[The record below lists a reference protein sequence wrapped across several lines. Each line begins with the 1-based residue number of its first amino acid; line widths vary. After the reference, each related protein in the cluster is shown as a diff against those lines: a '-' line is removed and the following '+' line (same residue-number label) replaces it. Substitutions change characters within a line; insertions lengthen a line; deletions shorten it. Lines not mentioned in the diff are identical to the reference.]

1 MTHIDLSIL
10 LPSYN
15 NVCVSLV
22 QVLQRQADALR
33 GKLDKPFRYEIIVAD
48 DCSTDAAC
56 IDANRVIG
64 DMLHCRY
71 LRMKQNVGRA
81 QIRNVLISES
91 SGDYVLLIDS
101 DLFLCDDNYLY
112 KYATSTADVV
122 YGGTRIGGEGFA
134 MVDNE
139 AKNDEI
145 NVENIQYEGAKSEN
159 VRNEGHTEN
168 LKGNLR
174 YIYEKKAEPS
184 HRAVFRQ
191 LHPNQEISV
200 CNLYARRDI
209 MEAHPFDS
217 RFKAYGYED
226 VLFGKRLAESGIEV
240 THIDNPVLINE
251 FEPNSVFVKKTEE
264 AILTLCRFE
273 QDLEGYSNLKT
284 KVTTLGRYIPLSLF
298 RLWHRIMKN
307 KEKRNLTGSKPSLL
321 LFKLYKLGFFL
332 ENRKVKK

>member
-71 LRMKQNVGRA
+71 LRMEQNVGRA

-91 SGDYVLLIDS
+91 CGDYVLLIDS

-139 AKNDEI
+139 AN
-145 NVENIQYEGAKSEN
+145 
-159 VRNEGHTEN
+159 TEN

-184 HRAVFRQ
+184 HRAAFRQ
-191 LHPNQEISV
+191 LRPNQEISV

-209 MEAHPFDS
+209 MEANPFDS

>member
-22 QVLQRQADALR
+22 QALQRQADALR
-33 GKLDKPFRYEIIVAD
+33 GKLDKTFRYEIIVAD
-48 DCSTDAAC
+48 DGSTDAAC

-122 YGGTRIGGEGFA
+122 YGGTRIGGEGLV

-139 AKNDEI
+139 AN
-145 NVENIQYEGAKSEN
+145 
-159 VRNEGHTEN
+159 TEH

-191 LHPNQEISV
+191 LRPNQEISV

-284 KVTTLGRYIPLSLF
+284 KVAALGRFIPLSLF

-307 KEKRNLTGSKPSLL
+307 KEKRNLTGPKPSLM

-332 ENRKVKK
+332 ENRKTKK

>member
-48 DCSTDAAC
+48 DGSTDAAC

-71 LRMKQNVGRA
+71 LRMEQNVGRA

-91 SGDYVLLIDS
+91 RGDYVLLIDS

-122 YGGTRIGGEGFA
+122 YGGTRIGGEGLA

-139 AKNDEI
+139 AN
-145 NVENIQYEGAKSEN
+145 
-159 VRNEGHTEN
+159 TEN

-191 LHPNQEISV
+191 LRPNQEISV

-209 MEAHPFDS
+209 MKAHPFDS

-307 KEKRNLTGSKPSLL
+307 KEKRNLTGAKPSLL

>member
-22 QVLQRQADALR
+22 QALQRQADALR

-48 DCSTDAAC
+48 DGSTDAAC

-71 LRMKQNVGRA
+71 LRMEQNVGRA

-91 SGDYVLLIDS
+91 RGDYVLLIDS

-112 KYATSTADVV
+112 KYATSIADVV
-122 YGGTRIGGEGFA
+122 YGGTCIGGEGLA

-139 AKNDEI
+139 AN
-145 NVENIQYEGAKSEN
+145 
-159 VRNEGHTEN
+159 TEN

-191 LHPNQEISV
+191 LRPNQEISV

>member
-48 DCSTDAAC
+48 DGSTDAAC

-71 LRMKQNVGRA
+71 LRMEQNVGRA

-91 SGDYVLLIDS
+91 RGDYVLLIDS

-122 YGGTRIGGEGFA
+122 YGGTRIGGEGLA

-139 AKNDEI
+139 AN
-145 NVENIQYEGAKSEN
+145 
-159 VRNEGHTEN
+159 TEN

-184 HRAVFRQ
+184 HRAAFRQ
-191 LHPNQEISV
+191 LRPDQEISV

-284 KVTTLGRYIPLSLF
+284 KVSTLGRYIPLSLF

-332 ENRKVKK
+332 ENRMVKK

>member
-71 LRMKQNVGRA
+71 LRMEQNVGRA

-91 SGDYVLLIDS
+91 RGDYVLLIDS

-122 YGGTRIGGEGFA
+122 YGGTRIGGEGLV

-139 AKNDEI
+139 AN
-145 NVENIQYEGAKSEN
+145 
-159 VRNEGHTEN
+159 TEN

-191 LHPNQEISV
+191 LRPNQEISV

-332 ENRKVKK
+332 ENRMVKK

>member
-22 QVLQRQADALR
+22 QVLQRQADALS

-71 LRMKQNVGRA
+71 LRMEQNVGRA

-91 SGDYVLLIDS
+91 RGDYVLLIDS

-122 YGGTRIGGEGFA
+122 YGGTRIGGEGLA

-139 AKNDEI
+139 AN
-145 NVENIQYEGAKSEN
+145 
-159 VRNEGHTEN
+159 TEN

-191 LHPNQEISV
+191 LRPNQEISV

-251 FEPNSVFVKKTEE
+251 FESNSVFVKKTEE

-284 KVTTLGRYIPLSLF
+284 KVTSLGRYIPLSLF

>member
-22 QVLQRQADALR
+22 QALQRQADALR

-48 DCSTDAAC
+48 DGSTDAAC

-71 LRMKQNVGRA
+71 LRMEHNVGRA

-91 SGDYVLLIDS
+91 CGDYVLLIDS

-112 KYATSTADVV
+112 RYATSTADVV
-122 YGGTRIGGEGFA
+122 YGGTRIGGEGLV

-139 AKNDEI
+139 AN
-145 NVENIQYEGAKSEN
+145 
-159 VRNEGHTEN
+159 TEH

-191 LHPNQEISV
+191 LRPNQEISV

-284 KVTTLGRYIPLSLF
+284 KVAVLGRCIPLSLF

-307 KEKRNLTGSKPSLL
+307 KEKRNLTGPKPSLM

-332 ENRKVKK
+332 ENRKAKK

>member
-48 DCSTDAAC
+48 DGSTDAAC

-71 LRMKQNVGRA
+71 LRMEQNVGRA

-91 SGDYVLLIDS
+91 RGDYVLLIDS

-139 AKNDEI
+139 AN
-145 NVENIQYEGAKSEN
+145 
-159 VRNEGHTEN
+159 TEN

-184 HRAVFRQ
+184 HRATFRQ
-191 LHPNQEISV
+191 LRPNQEISV

>member
-22 QVLQRQADALR
+22 QVLQRQADALS

-48 DCSTDAAC
+48 DGSTDAAC

-71 LRMKQNVGRA
+71 LRMEQNVGRA

-91 SGDYVLLIDS
+91 RGDYVLLIDS

-139 AKNDEI
+139 AN
-145 NVENIQYEGAKSEN
+145 
-159 VRNEGHTEN
+159 TEN

-184 HRAVFRQ
+184 HRAAFRQ
-191 LHPNQEISV
+191 LRPNQEISV

-284 KVTTLGRYIPLSLF
+284 KVSTLGRYIPLSLF

>member
-48 DCSTDAAC
+48 DGSTDAAC

-71 LRMKQNVGRA
+71 LRMEQNVGRA
-81 QIRNVLISES
+81 QIRNVLITES
-91 SGDYVLLIDS
+91 RGDYVLLIDS

-122 YGGTRIGGEGFA
+122 YGGTRIGGEGLA

-139 AKNDEI
+139 AN
-145 NVENIQYEGAKSEN
+145 
-159 VRNEGHTEN
+159 TEN

-184 HRAVFRQ
+184 HRAAFRQ
-191 LHPNQEISV
+191 LRPNQEISV

>member
-22 QVLQRQADALR
+22 QALQRQADALR

-71 LRMKQNVGRA
+71 LRMEQNVGRA

-122 YGGTRIGGEGFA
+122 YGGTRIGGEGLA

-139 AKNDEI
+139 AN
-145 NVENIQYEGAKSEN
+145 
-159 VRNEGHTEN
+159 TEN

-184 HRAVFRQ
+184 HRAAFRQ
-191 LHPNQEISV
+191 LRPNQEISV

-307 KEKRNLTGSKPSLL
+307 KEKRNLTGPKPSLL

>member
-48 DCSTDAAC
+48 DGSTNAAC

-71 LRMKQNVGRA
+71 LRMEQNVGRA

-91 SGDYVLLIDS
+91 RGDYVLLIDS

-122 YGGTRIGGEGFA
+122 YGGTRIGGEGLA

-139 AKNDEI
+139 AN
-145 NVENIQYEGAKSEN
+145 
-159 VRNEGHTEN
+159 TEN

-184 HRAVFRQ
+184 HRAAFRQ
-191 LHPNQEISV
+191 LRPNQEISV

-307 KEKRNLTGSKPSLL
+307 KEKRNLTGAKPSLL

>member
-33 GKLDKPFRYEIIVAD
+33 GKLDKPFSYEIIVAD
-48 DCSTDAAC
+48 DGSTDAAC

-71 LRMKQNVGRA
+71 LRMEQNVGRA

-91 SGDYVLLIDS
+91 RGDYVLLIDS

-139 AKNDEI
+139 AN
-145 NVENIQYEGAKSEN
+145 
-159 VRNEGHTEN
+159 TEN

-184 HRAVFRQ
+184 HRAAFRQ
-191 LHPNQEISV
+191 LRPNQEISV

-251 FEPNSVFVKKTEE
+251 FESNSVFVKKTEE

-284 KVTTLGRYIPLSLF
+284 KVTSLGRYIPLSLF

>member
-71 LRMKQNVGRA
+71 LRMEQNVGRA

-91 SGDYVLLIDS
+91 RGDYVLLIDS

-122 YGGTRIGGEGFA
+122 YGGTRIGGEGLA

-139 AKNDEI
+139 AN
-145 NVENIQYEGAKSEN
+145 
-159 VRNEGHTEN
+159 TEN

-184 HRAVFRQ
+184 HRAAFRQ
-191 LHPNQEISV
+191 LRPNQEISV

-251 FEPNSVFVKKTEE
+251 FESNSVFVKKTEE

-332 ENRKVKK
+332 ENRMVKK

>member
-22 QVLQRQADALR
+22 QALQRQADALR
-33 GKLDKPFRYEIIVAD
+33 GKLDKTFRYEIIVAD
-48 DCSTDAAC
+48 DGSTDAAC

-71 LRMKQNVGRA
+71 LRMEHNVGRA

-122 YGGTRIGGEGFA
+122 YGGTRIGGEGLV

-139 AKNDEI
+139 AN
-145 NVENIQYEGAKSEN
+145 
-159 VRNEGHTEN
+159 TEH

-191 LHPNQEISV
+191 LRPNQEISV

-284 KVTTLGRYIPLSLF
+284 KVAVLGRCIPLSLF

-307 KEKRNLTGSKPSLL
+307 KEKRNLTGPKPSLM

-332 ENRKVKK
+332 ENRKAKK

>member
-122 YGGTRIGGEGFA
+122 YGGTRIGGEGLA

-139 AKNDEI
+139 AN
-145 NVENIQYEGAKSEN
+145 
-159 VRNEGHTEN
+159 TEN

-184 HRAVFRQ
+184 HRAAFRQ
-191 LHPNQEISV
+191 LRPNQEISV

-307 KEKRNLTGSKPSLL
+307 KEKRNLTGPKPSLL

-332 ENRKVKK
+332 DNRKVKK

>member
-22 QVLQRQADALR
+22 QVLQRQADTLS

-71 LRMKQNVGRA
+71 LRMEQNVGRA

-91 SGDYVLLIDS
+91 RGDYVLLIDS

-122 YGGTRIGGEGFA
+122 YGGTRIGGEGLA

-139 AKNDEI
+139 AN
-145 NVENIQYEGAKSEN
+145 
-159 VRNEGHTEN
+159 TEN

-191 LHPNQEISV
+191 LRPNQEISV

-307 KEKRNLTGSKPSLL
+307 KEMRNLTGSKPSLL

>member
-22 QVLQRQADALR
+22 QVLQRQADALS

-48 DCSTDAAC
+48 DGSTDAAC

-71 LRMKQNVGRA
+71 LRMEQNVGRA
-81 QIRNVLISES
+81 QIRNVLITES
-91 SGDYVLLIDS
+91 RGDYVLLIDS

-112 KYATSTADVV
+112 KYATSTAEVV

-134 MVDNE
+134 MVDNK
-139 AKNDEI
+139 AN
-145 NVENIQYEGAKSEN
+145 
-159 VRNEGHTEN
+159 TEN

-184 HRAVFRQ
+184 HRAAFRQ
-191 LHPNQEISV
+191 LRPNQEISV

-251 FEPNSVFVKKTEE
+251 FESNSVFVKKTEE

-284 KVTTLGRYIPLSLF
+284 KVSTLGRYIPLSLF

>member
-48 DCSTDAAC
+48 DGSTDAAC

-71 LRMKQNVGRA
+71 LRMEQNVGRA

-91 SGDYVLLIDS
+91 RGDYVLLIDS

-139 AKNDEI
+139 AN
-145 NVENIQYEGAKSEN
+145 
-159 VRNEGHTEN
+159 TEN

-184 HRAVFRQ
+184 HRAAFRQ
-191 LHPNQEISV
+191 LRPNQEISV

-251 FEPNSVFVKKTEE
+251 FESNSVFVKKTEE

>member
-22 QVLQRQADALR
+22 QALQRQADALR

-48 DCSTDAAC
+48 DGSTDAAC
-56 IDANRVIG
+56 IDANRVTG

-71 LRMKQNVGRA
+71 LRMEHNVGRA

-91 SGDYVLLIDS
+91 CGDYVLLIDS

-112 KYATSTADVV
+112 RYATSTADVV
-122 YGGTRIGGEGFA
+122 YGGTRIGGDGLV

-139 AKNDEI
+139 AN
-145 NVENIQYEGAKSEN
+145 
-159 VRNEGHTEN
+159 TEH

-191 LHPNQEISV
+191 LRPNQEISV

-284 KVTTLGRYIPLSLF
+284 KVAALGRFIPLSLF

-307 KEKRNLTGSKPSLL
+307 KEKRNLTGQKPSLL

-332 ENRKVKK
+332 ENRKAKK

>member
-22 QVLQRQADALR
+22 QALQRQADALR

-48 DCSTDAAC
+48 DGSTDAAC

-71 LRMKQNVGRA
+71 LRMEQNVGRA

-91 SGDYVLLIDS
+91 RGDYVLLIDS

-122 YGGTRIGGEGFA
+122 YGGTRIGGEGLA

-139 AKNDEI
+139 AN
-145 NVENIQYEGAKSEN
+145 
-159 VRNEGHTEN
+159 TEN

-191 LHPNQEISV
+191 LRPNQEISV

-209 MEAHPFDS
+209 MKAHPFDS

>member
-48 DCSTDAAC
+48 DGSTDAAC

-71 LRMKQNVGRA
+71 LRMEQNVGRA

-91 SGDYVLLIDS
+91 RGDYVLLIDS

-139 AKNDEI
+139 AN
-145 NVENIQYEGAKSEN
+145 
-159 VRNEGHTEN
+159 TEH

-191 LHPNQEISV
+191 LRPNQEISV

-284 KVTTLGRYIPLSLF
+284 KVTTLSRYIPLSLF

-307 KEKRNLTGSKPSLL
+307 KEKRNLTGPKPSLL

>member
-48 DCSTDAAC
+48 DGSTDAAC

-71 LRMKQNVGRA
+71 LRMEQNVGRA

-91 SGDYVLLIDS
+91 RGDYVLLIDS

-139 AKNDEI
+139 AN
-145 NVENIQYEGAKSEN
+145 
-159 VRNEGHTEN
+159 TEN

-184 HRAVFRQ
+184 HRAAFRQ
-191 LHPNQEISV
+191 LRPNQEISV

-284 KVTTLGRYIPLSLF
+284 KVSTLGRYIPLSLF

>member
-22 QVLQRQADALR
+22 QVLQCQADALR

-48 DCSTDAAC
+48 DGSTDAAC

-71 LRMKQNVGRA
+71 LRMEQNVGRA

-91 SGDYVLLIDS
+91 RGDYVLLIDS

-122 YGGTRIGGEGFA
+122 YGGTRIGGEGLA

-139 AKNDEI
+139 AN
-145 NVENIQYEGAKSEN
+145 
-159 VRNEGHTEN
+159 TEN

-184 HRAVFRQ
+184 HRAAFRQ
-191 LHPNQEISV
+191 LRPNQEISV

>member
-33 GKLDKPFRYEIIVAD
+33 GKLDKPFSYEIIVAD

-71 LRMKQNVGRA
+71 LRMEQNVGRA

-91 SGDYVLLIDS
+91 RGDYVLLIDS

-122 YGGTRIGGEGFA
+122 YGGTRIGGEGLA

-139 AKNDEI
+139 AN
-145 NVENIQYEGAKSEN
+145 
-159 VRNEGHTEN
+159 TEN

-184 HRAVFRQ
+184 HRAAFRQ
-191 LHPNQEISV
+191 LRPNQEISV

-264 AILTLCRFE
+264 AIITLCRFE

-332 ENRKVKK
+332 ENRMVKK

>member
-22 QVLQRQADALR
+22 QALQRQADALR
-33 GKLDKPFRYEIIVAD
+33 GRLDKPFRYEIIVAD

-71 LRMKQNVGRA
+71 LRMEQNVGRA

-91 SGDYVLLIDS
+91 RGDYVLLIDS

-122 YGGTRIGGEGFA
+122 YGGTRIGGEGLA

-139 AKNDEI
+139 AN
-145 NVENIQYEGAKSEN
+145 
-159 VRNEGHTEN
+159 TEN

-191 LHPNQEISV
+191 LRPNQEISV

-307 KEKRNLTGSKPSLL
+307 KEKRNLTGAKPSLL

>member
-71 LRMKQNVGRA
+71 LRMEQNVGRA

-91 SGDYVLLIDS
+91 RGDYVLLVDS

-122 YGGTRIGGEGFA
+122 YGGTRIGGKGFA
-134 MVDNE
+134 MVDDE
-139 AKNDEI
+139 AN
-145 NVENIQYEGAKSEN
+145 
-159 VRNEGHTEN
+159 TEN

-184 HRAVFRQ
+184 HRATFRQ
-191 LHPNQEISV
+191 LRPNQEISV

-251 FEPNSVFVKKTEE
+251 FESNSVFVKKTEE

-284 KVTTLGRYIPLSLF
+284 KVSTLGRYIPLSLF

-332 ENRKVKK
+332 ENRMVKK

>member
-48 DCSTDAAC
+48 DGSTDAAC

-71 LRMKQNVGRA
+71 LRMEQNVGRA

-91 SGDYVLLIDS
+91 RGDYVLLIDS

-122 YGGTRIGGEGFA
+122 YGGTRIGGEGLA

-139 AKNDEI
+139 AN
-145 NVENIQYEGAKSEN
+145 
-159 VRNEGHTEN
+159 TEN

-191 LHPNQEISV
+191 LRPNQEISV

-251 FEPNSVFVKKTEE
+251 FESNSVFVKKTEE

-284 KVTTLGRYIPLSLF
+284 KVSTLGRYIPLSLF

-332 ENRKVKK
+332 ENRMVKK

>member
-22 QVLQRQADALR
+22 QALQRQADALR
-33 GKLDKPFRYEIIVAD
+33 RKLDKPFRYEIIVAD
-48 DCSTDAAC
+48 DGSTDAAC

-71 LRMKQNVGRA
+71 LRMEHNVGRA

-91 SGDYVLLIDS
+91 CGDYVLLIDS

-122 YGGTRIGGEGFA
+122 YGGTRIGSEGLV

-139 AKNDEI
+139 AN
-145 NVENIQYEGAKSEN
+145 
-159 VRNEGHTEN
+159 TEH

-191 LHPNQEISV
+191 LRPNQEISV

-284 KVTTLGRYIPLSLF
+284 KVAALGRYIPLSLF

-307 KEKRNLTGSKPSLL
+307 KEKRNLTGPKPSLM

-332 ENRKVKK
+332 ENRKAKK

>member
-22 QVLQRQADALR
+22 QALQRQADALW

-48 DCSTDAAC
+48 DGSTDAAC

-71 LRMKQNVGRA
+71 LRMEQNVGRA

-122 YGGTRIGGEGFA
+122 YGGTRIGGEGLV

-139 AKNDEI
+139 AN
-145 NVENIQYEGAKSEN
+145 
-159 VRNEGHTEN
+159 TEN

-191 LHPNQEISV
+191 LRPNQEISV

-332 ENRKVKK
+332 ESRKVKK

>member
-48 DCSTDAAC
+48 DGSTDAAC

-71 LRMKQNVGRA
+71 LRMEQNVGRA

-91 SGDYVLLIDS
+91 RGDYVLLIDS

-112 KYATSTADVV
+112 KYATSTVDVV
-122 YGGTRIGGEGFA
+122 YGGTRIGGEGLA

-139 AKNDEI
+139 AN
-145 NVENIQYEGAKSEN
+145 
-159 VRNEGHTEN
+159 TEN

-191 LHPNQEISV
+191 LRPNQEISV

-307 KEKRNLTGSKPSLL
+307 KEKRNLTGPKPSLL

>member
-22 QVLQRQADALR
+22 QALQRQADALR

-71 LRMKQNVGRA
+71 LRMEQNVGRA

-91 SGDYVLLIDS
+91 RGDYVLLIDS

-139 AKNDEI
+139 AN
-145 NVENIQYEGAKSEN
+145 
-159 VRNEGHTEN
+159 TEH

-191 LHPNQEISV
+191 LRPNQEISV

-209 MEAHPFDS
+209 MKAHPFDS

-284 KVTTLGRYIPLSLF
+284 KVSTLGRYIPLSLF

-307 KEKRNLTGSKPSLL
+307 KEKRNLTGLKPSLL

-332 ENRKVKK
+332 ENRIVKK

>member
-71 LRMKQNVGRA
+71 LRMEQNVGRA

-91 SGDYVLLIDS
+91 RGDYVLLIDS

-139 AKNDEI
+139 AN
-145 NVENIQYEGAKSEN
+145 
-159 VRNEGHTEN
+159 TEN

-184 HRAVFRQ
+184 HRAAFRQ
-191 LHPNQEISV
+191 LRPNQEISV

-251 FEPNSVFVKKTEE
+251 FESNSVFVKKTEE
-264 AILTLCRFE
+264 AIITLCRFE

-284 KVTTLGRYIPLSLF
+284 KVSTLGRYIPLSLF

>member
-56 IDANRVIG
+56 IDANRVID

-91 SGDYVLLIDS
+91 RGDYVLLIDS

-139 AKNDEI
+139 AN
-145 NVENIQYEGAKSEN
+145 
-159 VRNEGHTEN
+159 TEN

-184 HRAVFRQ
+184 HRAAFRQ
-191 LHPNQEISV
+191 LRPNQEISV

-307 KEKRNLTGSKPSLL
+307 KEKRNITGPKPSLL

>member
-22 QVLQRQADALR
+22 QALQRQADALR

-48 DCSTDAAC
+48 DGSTDAAC

-64 DMLHCRY
+64 DMLHCCY
-71 LRMKQNVGRA
+71 LRMEQNVGRA

-91 SGDYVLLIDS
+91 RGDYVLLIDS

-122 YGGTRIGGEGFA
+122 YGGTRIGGEGLA

-139 AKNDEI
+139 AN
-145 NVENIQYEGAKSEN
+145 
-159 VRNEGHTEN
+159 TEN

-191 LHPNQEISV
+191 LRPNQEISV

>member
-22 QVLQRQADALR
+22 QALQRQADALR

-71 LRMKQNVGRA
+71 LRMEQNVGRA

-91 SGDYVLLIDS
+91 RGDYVLLIDS

-122 YGGTRIGGEGFA
+122 YGGTRIGGEGLA

-139 AKNDEI
+139 AN
-145 NVENIQYEGAKSEN
+145 
-159 VRNEGHTEN
+159 TEN

-191 LHPNQEISV
+191 LRPNQEISV

-251 FEPNSVFVKKTEE
+251 FEPNSVFMKKTEE

>member
-1 MTHIDLSIL
+1 MTHIDMSIL

-22 QVLQRQADALR
+22 QVLQCQADALR

-48 DCSTDAAC
+48 DGSTDAAC

-71 LRMKQNVGRA
+71 LRMEQNVGRA

-91 SGDYVLLIDS
+91 RGDYVLLIDS

-122 YGGTRIGGEGFA
+122 YGGTRIGGEGLA

-139 AKNDEI
+139 AN
-145 NVENIQYEGAKSEN
+145 
-159 VRNEGHTEN
+159 TEN

-184 HRAVFRQ
+184 HRAAFRQ
-191 LHPNQEISV
+191 LRPNQEISV

-284 KVTTLGRYIPLSLF
+284 KVSTLGRYIPLSLF

>member
-71 LRMKQNVGRA
+71 LRMEQNVGRA

-91 SGDYVLLIDS
+91 RGDYVLLIDS

-139 AKNDEI
+139 ANT
-145 NVENIQYEGAKSEN
+145 A
-159 VRNEGHTEN
+159 N

-191 LHPNQEISV
+191 LRPNQEISV

-251 FEPNSVFVKKTEE
+251 FESNSVFVKKTEE

>member
-71 LRMKQNVGRA
+71 LRMEQNVGRA

-91 SGDYVLLIDS
+91 RGDYVLLIDS

-139 AKNDEI
+139 AN
-145 NVENIQYEGAKSEN
+145 
-159 VRNEGHTEN
+159 TEH

-191 LHPNQEISV
+191 LRPNQEISV

-209 MEAHPFDS
+209 MKAHPFDS

-264 AILTLCRFE
+264 AILTLCRCE

-298 RLWHRIMKN
+298 RLWHSIMKN
-307 KEKRNLTGSKPSLL
+307 KEKRNLTGPKPSLL